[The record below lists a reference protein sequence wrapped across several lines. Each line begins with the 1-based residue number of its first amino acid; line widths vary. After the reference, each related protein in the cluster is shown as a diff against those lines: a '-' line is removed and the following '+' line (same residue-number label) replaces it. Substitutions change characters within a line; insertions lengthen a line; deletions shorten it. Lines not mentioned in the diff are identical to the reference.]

1 MLLRL
6 LKKKQK
12 LVEKLFSRSQTDLEH
27 NPLPANSQ
35 PITIPATQ
43 KKEASNVVEETMMEK
58 VKCTSYSGEIEV
70 AAGSEIAKERL
81 FTVRCAS
88 GEDLERTHMGHTTHT
103 THTAEGSHM
112 SHSHKK
118 RKKFKF
124 KKGTVA
130 PQEQTLR
137 NAEKNKK
144 QSEKEGEGES
154 LDKCES
160 SR

>member
-1 MLLRL
+1 M

-35 PITIPATQ
+35 PITVPATQ
-43 KKEASNVVEETMMEK
+43 KEDASNELEETMMEE
-58 VKCTSYSGEIEV
+58 VKCTSYSGEIEIEV

-81 FTVRCAS
+81 LTARCAS
-88 GEDLERTHMGHTTHT
+88 GEDLERTHMGQTTHT
-103 THTAEGSHM
+103 AHTAEGSHM
-112 SHSHKK
+112 SHSRKK

-130 PQEQTLR
+130 PQEQTL
-137 NAEKNKK
+137 
-144 QSEKEGEGES
+144 
-154 LDKCES
+154 
-160 SR
+160 